1 MELTLSSSDLARMPE
16 FLLELV
22 GESPAKVSAAS
33 NVAQF
38 RSRSA
43 PADGISRYARA
54 ALDDEVETLRK
65 IVAGA
70 RNDELNKAAFS
81 LGQLVGG
88 KQLPRSLVE
97 EELYAAANSNG
108 LVGDDGESSVRAT
121 IHSGVEAGV
130 EEPRGPQLVSSASP
144 ASRGAGGGKGRER
157 RQRLPEIHITPQV
170 KEVTDQA
177 IDALLHNASGE
188 IFQKSR
194 LLVRVM
200 RDGRKVVGLK
210 RPAHAPVIG
219 PLPEGRLLELMA
231 SSARWQKFDKRTGD
245 WEPTLPPKTFVQV
258 LTDRAQW
265 PFPHLEAVSEVPVL
279 RPDGTIL
286 DEPGYDDATGI
297 LYVPNAAF
305 ADIPQRPTR
314 EDARRALLALYEPF
328 MDFPFKTQADA
339 SVFIGGI
346 LTVLGRPA
354 ILGPTPMIVIRKN
367 APGVGGSLAVDGIS
381 IITTGRPAAR
391 LTMTNDAAELRKLI
405 LTIAIEGTPLVLFD
419 NLEGAVGSPVL
430 AAAITADTWSDRL
443 LGYNKKATA
452 PLRPTWFATG
462 NGLTFKRDL
471 GRRVALCDMVT
482 DLEHP
487 EDRDD
492 FQHPDLLGYLADARP
507 KLVGAGLTLLR
518 SYCVAGRP
526 AHGKS
531 RKGSFVE
538 WDEMVRGALIWAG
551 ADDPL
556 QTTQRVRAEA
566 DTDLEALNGALTA
579 WEATFD
585 EAVTTAQVAER
596 AKLDQELRAALAA
609 LIGCPSDKVDS
620 QNVGYA
626 LRKYKERIANGRRF
640 MKVDDDSHKAGLW
653 TVRAV

>member
-1 MELTLSSSDLARMPE
+1 MEMMPSVSDLARMPG

-22 GESPAKVSAAS
+22 VESPPKTSRGS
-33 NVAQF
+33 NVAPF
-38 RSRSA
+38 RSRKGSA
-43 PADGISRYARA
+43 ERISHYARV
-54 ALDDEVETLRK
+54 ALDQEVEAVRMT
-65 IVAGA
+65 ADGA
-70 RNDELNKAAFS
+70 RNDALNKAAFS

-88 KQLPRSLVE
+88 DELPHSLVE
-97 EELYAAANSNG
+97 EELYSAAEGNG
-108 LVGDDGESSVRAT
+108 LVADDGETSVRAT
-121 IHSGVEAGV
+121 IRSGLNAGLK
-130 EEPRGPQLVSSASP
+130 EPRRPRPVANAFPTSH
-144 ASRGAGGGKGRER
+144 GAGGGTGRER
-157 RQRLPEIHITPQV
+157 RQHLPDIHITPQV
-170 KEVTDQA
+170 REVTDQA
-177 IDALLHNASGE
+177 IDALSHNASGL

-210 RPAHAPVIG
+210 RPPHAPVIG

-231 SSARWQKFDKRTGD
+231 GSARWLKFDKRSGD
-245 WEPTLPPKTFVQV
+245 WEPALPPRTFVQV
-258 LTDRAQW
+258 LSDRAQW
-265 PFPHLEAVSEVPVL
+265 PFPQLEAVSEVPVL

-286 DEPGYDDATGI
+286 DEPGYDEATGI

-305 ADIPQRPTR
+305 SRVSQNPTR
-314 EDARRALLALYEPF
+314 DDARQALSALHEPF
-328 MDFPFKTQADA
+328 TDFPFKTQADA
-339 SVFIGGI
+339 SVFVGGV

-354 ILGPTPMIVIRKN
+354 ILGPTPMFVIRKN

-381 IITTGRPAAR
+381 IIATGRPAAR
-391 LTMTNDAAELRKLI
+391 LTMTNDVAELRKLI

-452 PLRPTWFATG
+452 PLRLTWFATG

-492 FQHPDLLGYLADARP
+492 FCHPDLLGYLAASRP
-507 KLVGAGLTLLR
+507 KLVRAGLTLLR

-526 AHGKS
+526 PHGKP
-531 RKGSFVE
+531 RKGGFVE

-566 DTDLEALNGALTA
+566 DSDLEALNSALTA
-579 WEATFD
+579 WSSAFGES
-585 EAVTTAQVAER
+585 VTTAQAAER
-596 AKLDQELRAALAA
+596 AKTDLELRAALAA

-626 LRKYKERIANGRRF
+626 LRKYRDRIANGRCF
-640 MKVDDDSHKAGLW
+640 TKCDDDSHKTGRW
-653 TVRAV
+653 TVRAI